1 MKKLF
6 SILAYA
12 LMFLTAQA
20 MQFKQVV
27 TVDSLNSGDE
37 IVFGY
42 QNDDATI
49 TKVSSTFQSN
59 KESLTAINATLTDNV
74 MVADPTVITLTKLAN
89 GNFTM
94 AVGGKPIG
102 HTAGSNKFDT
112 KQKTTTEFAI
122 SIAADGVATVN
133 SQTTNTYSFYFNTGS
148 PRFGLYSSSSTTNG
162 AIKIYKK
169 LADPVIVVDAES
181 VALSEHALSVRM
193 GETGT
198 LTATVLPED
207 AADKS
212 VSWHTTNAAIAT
224 VANGVITPVAVGTVD
239 IYAETTVGAHRDTC
253 HVTILAAIDNT
264 PATYNIVQFPDTLK
278 SGTLVFFGTANTSKD
293 YVMARYVSGTNIK
306 GVAAT
311 YGTDRHSVTAEL
323 QYAYTVERE
332 GDVLYFRDCDGRYL
346 SAQSGG
352 NTTAVN
358 AKDDNCKWT
367 LTIDSDN
374 GISTLKSGSNTSNKL
389 LFNAT
394 ASPVCFKAYGG
405 TSTNIYD
412 LTIYASNAPEW
423 YERVRNPKIT
433 VTETALDWGTDVP
446 ENNIWG
452 SIKYLHFTTEDL
464 AQAAQ
469 IIYTGSDAF
478 TCYWDE
484 IPAGKT
490 SGQIPVEWET
500 ESTGTYSGEIRIV
513 YPGLDDIVIPLSA
526 KAVMPDDPSLPQPF
540 ITVSTERIY
549 INLSYE
555 NYYEDGAS
563 FTFSAGNLDK
573 ALYCKWENGGSMP
586 TWSGTWYEAQIG
598 TTSLTYGS
606 ATNLGSDDITDATLE
621 FYIGA
626 TQLGNYSTSF
636 YFYTYKGGVIVA
648 EKRVEVIITVTEEP
662 TPDPTALDESQ
673 MSNVKSQ
680 IINILGQ
687 PVGPDY
693 HGIVIRNGKKLLQ
706 P

>member
-6 SILAYA
+6 SILACA

-42 QNDDATI
+42 SDETV
-49 TKVSSTFQSN
+49 TRVSTTFLGN
-59 KESLTAINATLTDNV
+59 KKAIDVVNATLQDSV
-74 MVADPTVITLTKLAN
+74 MSVEGTSVITLTKLAG
-89 GNFTM
+89 GNYTM
-94 AVGGKPIG
+94 KIGTKPIG
-102 HTAGSNKFDT
+102 HKSGVKDLDT
-112 KQKTTTEFAI
+112 NQKTTTEFAI
-122 SIAADGVATVN
+122 SFNADGTATVA
-133 SQTTNTYSFYFNTGS
+133 SQTSDYYFYYNPGS
-148 PRFGLYSSSSTTNG
+148 PRFALYTASATNT
-162 AIKIYKK
+162 APIRIYKK
-169 LADPVIVVDAES
+169 LATPVIPVDAES

-484 IPAGKT
+484 IPASKT

-555 NYYEDGAS
+555 NYCEDGAS

-586 TWSGTWYEAQIG
+586 TWNGTWYEAQIG

-606 ATNLGSDDITDATLE
+606 TTNLGTDDITDATLE

-673 MSNVKSQ
+673 MSNVKSK